1 MRADAP
7 ETKRTTNKKK
17 LLSAGLEPVTYYLE
31 IQYCPLSAKSDSW
44 ESVAQ
49 YETNSVFC
57 ESVQNFLPN
66 VIPIPKWLVIRQR
79 LEELEKFDK
88 HWRHMGEILRTL
100 ETPLRGVC
108 RKLVA
113 AVIKKHENPR
123 TRLCERSGGEGR
135 GGGAAG

>member
-1 MRADAP
+1 MPLKQKERL
-7 ETKRTTNKKK
+7 TKNK

-66 VIPIPKWLVIRQR
+66 VIPIPKWLDMYYYNNNRNNER
-79 LEELEKFDK
+79 
-88 HWRHMGEILRTL
+88 
-100 ETPLRGVC
+100 
-108 RKLVA
+108 RKV
-113 AVIKKHENPR
+113 
-123 TRLCERSGGEGR
+123 
-135 GGGAAG
+135 